1 MEKTTIK
8 TDDGIS
14 VEAGTPIIVSASRA
28 TDIPAFY
35 ADWFQERLQK
45 GYSVW
50 RNPFN
55 GVKSYVAY
63 DKTRLIVF
71 WSKNPAPLMKE
82 NGLLNYL
89 KAKDINCYIQ
99 FTLNDYQKERLELG
113 VPSLNK
119 RIDTFRNLVDMLG
132 YGKVIWRFDPLI
144 LANDLTIDDLL
155 EKVQRIGD
163 QFKGYTEKLVF
174 SFADISVYKKVQSN
188 LYKNNIRY
196 KEFTE
201 EDMLNFARNL
211 ANLNQAWNFNLATCA
226 EKLDLSMYGIKHNKC
241 IDDELMIKYFSD
253 DQILMNYLGVEVS
266 HNIFGELF
274 VKYKKTTKD
283 KGQRKFCGCIDSKD
297 IGEYN
302 TCPHLCEYCYANSSK
317 EIAKQN
323 YTKHRENPHNE
334 NITGR

>member
-1 MEKTTIK
+1 MEKITIK
-8 TDDGIS
+8 TDEDIS
-14 VEAGTPIIVSASRA
+14 VDAGAPIIVSASRA

-50 RNPFN
+50 KNPFN

-71 WSKNPAPLMKE
+71 WSKNPTPLLKTG
-82 NGLLNYL
+82 GLLDYL
-89 KAKDINCYIQ
+89 DNRCINSYIQ
-99 FTLNDYQKERLELG
+99 FTLNDYYEEKLETG
-113 VPSLNK
+113 VPSLSSRMDIFK
-119 RIDTFRNLVDMLG
+119 KLVDRLG

-144 LANDLTIDDLL
+144 LAKGLTVDDLL
-155 EKVQRIGD
+155 EKIYNIGV
-163 QFKGYTEKLVF
+163 KLNGYTEKLVF
-174 SFADISVYKKVQSN
+174 SFADIASYKKVQNN
-188 LYKNNIRY
+188 LYKNNIQY
-196 KEFTE
+196 KEFSQ
-201 EDMLNFARNL
+201 EDMIEFASGLVDMNKEWKL
-211 ANLNQAWNFNLATCA
+211 ELATCA
-226 EKLDLSMYGIKHNKC
+226 EKIDLDMFGIKHNKC

-253 DQILMNYLGVEVS
+253 DMLLMNHIGVEVTKD
-266 HNIFGELF
+266 IFGEISVEF
-274 VKYKKTTKD
+274 KKNKKD
-283 KGQRKFCGCIDSKD
+283 KGQRKVCGCIDSKD

-323 YTKHRENPHNE
+323 YIKHRENPHNE

>member
-50 RNPFN
+50 KNPFN

-71 WSKNPAPLMKE
+71 WSKNPAPLLKAG
-82 NGLLNYL
+82 GLLDYL
-89 KAKDINCYIQ
+89 DNRSINSYIQ
-99 FTLNDYQKERLELG
+99 FTLNDYHEEKLEMG
-113 VPSLNK
+113 VPSLSS
-119 RIDTFRNLVDMLG
+119 RMDTFKRLVDRLG

-144 LANDLTIDDLL
+144 LAKGLTVDDLL
-155 EKVQRIGD
+155 EKIYNIEV
-163 QFKGYTEKLVF
+163 KLNGYTEKLVF
-174 SFADISVYKKVQSN
+174 SFADIASYKKVQNN
-188 LYKNNIRY
+188 LYKNNIQYREFSQKDMMEFACGLVDMN
-196 KEFTE
+196 KEWKLE
-201 EDMLNFARNL
+201 
-211 ANLNQAWNFNLATCA
+211 LATCA
-226 EKLDLSMYGIKHNKC
+226 EKIDLDMFGIKHNKC

-253 DQILMNYLGVEVS
+253 DMLLMNHLGVEVTKD
-266 HNIFGELF
+266 IFGEISIE
-274 VKYKKTTKD
+274 YKKNKKD
-283 KGQRKFCGCIDSKD
+283 KGQRKVCGCIDSKD

-323 YTKHRENPHNE
+323 YIKHCENQHNE
-334 NITGR
+334 NITSR